1 MPTPTPAQVDAIVT
15 RLMEAITNGTR
26 EPTAVLSADE
36 HQTLLDLHINNVLA
50 AGVVEQQLREHART
64 LTGDQAWSR
73 AEINRISFRLYQQGA
88 QEHRRRQAAIDEAAN
103 VVRMAAQMGGRRR
116 SSNASTSTTGT
127 MDSADM
133 TLADSPRLN
142 ALGLLAQHRQG
153 RVWYDTFHKRA
164 LCDWNGDANGTVIDP
179 RGIDDAFIGRVTTWL
194 HVMNPKLAR
203 LNEPNVRA
211 IVLSFAR
218 EDMRNEPR
226 DWLTSLTWDG
236 VPRLASLMSRGFG
249 AADTGFNR
257 AVGRC
262 WFVSMVARIMVAG
275 TKVDT
280 MPVLIG
286 GQGLFKSQALEVLG
300 AQWYRAA
307 SSGVDS
313 KDFLQELHGALV
325 FEIPELHSIVG
336 SRHGTA
342 KIKAVLSTRIDHF
355 RLPFAYMPEDH
366 ARTAVI
372 AGTTNNRDWHN
383 DETGARRF
391 WPVHVWHIDLPW
403 LREWRAQFFAEALAY
418 YRGRIAAL
426 QDEPDV
432 ADADALEAGKWWN
445 VPADEQAVLMD
456 AETARHA
463 WHEIIEA
470 RLGREMEAGW
480 IYTGNPAARGTAG
493 RPTPWDG
500 TVTETTEWGNT
511 LTIPRIGIQWLGLS
525 SETLGR
531 NTAAARII
539 AGVMRSLGWETR
551 RQRISGMSERPWVF
565 VCPVPYESQN
575 EQEQEVTE
583 PDERFLSEQGRSDD
597 ADIPF

>member
-1 MPTPTPAQVDAIVT
+1 MDA
-15 RLMEAITNGTR
+15 
-26 EPTAVLSADE
+26 ADM
-36 HQTLLDLHINNVLA
+36 
-50 AGVVEQQLREHART
+50 
-64 LTGDQAWSR
+64 
-73 AEINRISFRLYQQGA
+73 
-88 QEHRRRQAAIDEAAN
+88 RQAD
-103 VVRMAAQMGGRRR
+103 
-116 SSNASTSTTGT
+116 ST
-127 MDSADM
+127 
-133 TLADSPRLN
+133 RLN
-142 ALGLLAQHRQG
+142 ALGLLAQNRQG

-164 LCDWNGDANGTVIDP
+164 LCDWSGDASGTQIEP
-179 RGIDDAFIGRVTTWL
+179 RGIDDAFVGRVTTWL

-203 LNEPNVRA
+203 LSEQTVRA

-226 DWLTSLTWDG
+226 DWITAQQWDG
-236 VPRLASLMSRGFG
+236 VPRLEALMSRGFG
-249 AADTGFNR
+249 ASDSNFNR

-262 WFVSMVARIMVAG
+262 WFVSMAARIMVAG

-280 MPVLIG
+280 MPVFIG

-300 AQWYRAA
+300 GQWYRAA

-342 KIKAVLSTRIDHF
+342 KIKAVLSTRVDHF
-355 RLPFAYMPEDH
+355 RLPFGYMPEDH
-366 ARTAVI
+366 ARTAVM

-391 WPVHVWHIDLPW
+391 WPVHVGNIDLAW
-403 LREWRAQFFAEALAY
+403 LREHRAQLFAEALAY
-418 YRGRIAAL
+418 YRGRVEAL
-426 QDEPDV
+426 HAPEIP
-432 ADADALEAGKWWN
+432 ANADALEAGKWWN

-470 RLGREMEAGW
+470 RLGREMGAGW
-480 IYTGNPAARGTAG
+480 IFTGNLSATGPAS
-493 RPTPWDG
+493 RPSPWDG
-500 TVTETTEWGNT
+500 TATETTDWGNT

-539 AGVMRSLGWETR
+539 ASVMRSLGWETR
-551 RQRISGMSERPWVF
+551 RQRIAGMSDRPWIF
-565 VCPVPYESQN
+565 VCPVPSESGN
-575 EQEQEVTE
+575 EQALEV
-583 PDERFLSEQGRSDD
+583 PDSDERYLSEQGRSDD